1 MDFIV
6 GILIV
11 IIIILI
17 LINFTS
23 DSVTDSSGK
32 TTNSLFLTNKIINKD
47 KMNQNQMNQ
56 NMNQYNIPSPML
68 SKEPTALNNKLNL
81 NAQTYDYNKYFYL

>member
-6 GILIV
+6 GILVV

-23 DSVTDSSGK
+23 VSVTDNEGK
-32 TTNSLFLTNKIINKD
+32 TSNSLFLTNKIINQNQ
-47 KMNQNQMNQ
+47 MNQNQMNQ
-56 NMNQYNIPSPML
+56 NINQCNIPSPVL
-68 SKEPTALNNKLNL
+68 SKEPTVLNNKLNL

>member
-6 GILIV
+6 GILVV

-23 DSVTDSSGK
+23 VSVTDNEGRTS
-32 TTNSLFLTNKIINKD
+32 NSLFLTNKIIN
-47 KMNQNQMNQ
+47 QNQMNQ
-56 NMNQYNIPSPML
+56 NQNMTQYNIPSPVL
-68 SKEPTALNNKLNL
+68 SKEPTVLNNKLNL

>member
-6 GILIV
+6 GILVV

-23 DSVTDSSGK
+23 VSVTDNEGRTS
-32 TTNSLFLTNKIINKD
+32 NNLFLTNKIMNQD
-47 KMNQNQMNQ
+47 KMNQNMNQ

-81 NAQTYDYNKYFYL
+81 NSQTYDYNKYFYL